1 MSQAE
6 LTSRRKRPLALSVRI
21 SFILMLAA
29 VLPLLITLGI
39 SELVVARPALIAQ
52 ANQTMET
59 DATTRTQLI
68 DRYFTERALDAAT
81 LSQVPTVQSF
91 LALSPTLAVTSPA
104 VFQDA
109 AMHAAYALAAG
120 KIRDSHY
127 ITWWLFYSDTT
138 PALSYPPKS
147 QPHRYGQFLV
157 PPEELQQIKNDAT
170 GQPIISSVYYDPAL
184 KKAFI
189 DIYAPIYQ
197 DGKPDERFLGFMRAS
212 LDMDYIWGIL
222 QSDQGINNKG
232 SSFLLDQNGVR
243 IGDTNKNSPDLF
255 HAVAKVPD
263 DQQAV
268 ITAENWYNQN
278 GDVPYVTNDK
288 LNNIVLGKDKDK
300 SFNLTLKV
308 NGQNIDYQAAQHK
321 GEKVPWTFFVIST
334 SSSVTQVADQQ
345 LLATLIVAIVVA
357 LLAAAGGW
365 LVSGRISRPIMRSVD
380 QLRESSESLNI
391 LAKKQQS
398 ASSEQLWVVDSVQ
411 VGLQSVQYY
420 TDATRIAAHKLG
432 EVGTDMERNW
442 HHQNFETVRQGL
454 QQVISAANYI
464 EKATHY
470 QGDSSQKLSTAIKVT
485 TQVNEQLADGAISAT
500 EAASQLEQVVNDL
513 RNVVGQ

>member
-6 LTSRRKRPLALSVRI
+6 LLSSRKRPLALSVRI

-29 VLPLLITLGI
+29 VLPLLITVGI
-39 SELVVARPALIAQ
+39 SELVVARPALITQ

-59 DATTRTQLI
+59 DADTRIQLI
-68 DRYFTERALDAAT
+68 DRYFTERALDAET
-81 LSQVPTVQSF
+81 LSQVPTVQGF
-91 LALSPTLAVTSPA
+91 LALPPTTTPPA
-104 VFQDA
+104 VFADA
-109 AMHAAYALAAG
+109 AVHATYALAAG
-120 KIRDSHY
+120 KIRDAHY
-127 ITWWLFYSDTT
+127 ITWWIFYPDGT
-138 PALSYPPKS
+138 PSISYPPKS
-147 QPHRYGQFLV
+147 QPHHYGQFIV
-157 PPEELQQIKNDAT
+157 PPEELQALKSTTN
-170 GQPIISSVYYDPAL
+170 GQPVISPAYYDPAL
-184 KKAFI
+184 KKAFV
-189 DIYAPIYQ
+189 DIYSPIYQ
-197 DGKPDERFLGFMRAS
+197 DGKPNERLLGFMRAS
-212 LDMDYIWGIL
+212 LDLDYIWDIL
-222 QSDQGINNKG
+222 QQDQGINRSG

-243 IGDTNKNSPDLF
+243 IGDTNRNSNDLF
-255 HAVAKVPD
+255 TAVAKVPD

-268 ITAENWYNQN
+268 ITAENWYNQSN
-278 GDVPYVTNDK
+278 DVPVHPNDM
-288 LNNIVLGKDKDK
+288 LSNIVQGKDNQRSFSLKLKD
-300 SFNLTLKV
+300 T
-308 NGQNIDYQAAQHK
+308 DYQAAQK
-321 GEKVPWTFFVIST
+321 KATVVPWTFFVVST

-345 LLATLIVAIVVA
+345 LITTLIVAIVVA

-365 LVSGRISRPIMRSVD
+365 WVSGRISRPIMRSVD
-380 QLRESSESLNI
+380 QLRESSESLNV

-432 EVGTDMERNW
+432 EVGMELEHNW
-442 HHQNFETVRQGL
+442 HRQNFETVRQGL
-454 QQVISAANYI
+454 QQVISAAGYI

-470 QGDSSQKLSTAIKVT
+470 QGDSGQKLSTAIKVT